1 MNDDL
6 LRRIAAWA
14 ERRSDI
20 RALILTGSHARPDQP
35 GDPPWD
41 YDVEVF
47 TTDQEKYESSTD
59 WTSEIGDVWVQLP
72 FPLDEHG
79 YLMRL
84 VVFEG
89 GRKVDF
95 GFAPI
100 SVLEQ
105 TVANQQLN
113 DLYARGYRVLLD
125 KDGLAA
131 QLPPPSY
138 AAPMTPRPT
147 EQEFRAAIEEFFFEA
162 IHFPTHL
169 RRNELWVVK
178 MRDWTMKQLLLRMIE
193 WHAIATK
200 GAEHDIWHIGTRMA
214 IWTTPEVWGRLHD
227 AFGRF
232 DAADSRRAL
241 HATIALYR
249 DLARETADA
258 FGYGYPDDVD
268 DAISEYLRGSE
279 V

>member
-1 MNDDL
+1 MSDDL
-6 LRRIAAWA
+6 LRRIVSWA
-14 ERRSDI
+14 KRRNDI
-20 RALILTGSHARPDQP
+20 RALILTGSHARPEQAD
-35 GDPPWD
+35 DPPWD
-41 YDVEVF
+41 HDVEVF
-47 TTDQEKYESSTD
+47 TTDQPYYETSAD
-59 WTSEIGDVWVQLP
+59 WMSEIGSVWVHLP
-72 FPLDEHG
+72 FPVDEDG

-89 GRKVDF
+89 GEKVDF

-100 SVLEQ
+100 SVLEH
-105 TVANQQLN
+105 TVATQHLN
-113 DLYARGYRVLLD
+113 DLYDRGYRVLLD

-131 QLPPPSY
+131 QLPPPSH
-138 AAPMTPRPT
+138 AAPVTPRPT

-162 IHFPTHL
+162 AHFPTYL

-178 MRDWTMKQLLLRMIE
+178 MRDWTMKKLLLRMIE

-200 GAEHDIWHIGTRMA
+200 GEQHDTWHIGTRMA
-214 IWTTPEVWGRLHD
+214 RWTTPEVWERLHEV
-227 AFGRF
+227 FGRF

-258 FGYGYPDDVD
+258 LGYGYPDDVD
-268 DAISEYLRGSE
+268 HAISEYLGGSE